1 MDTLRSVCSIP
12 SVLDQVCL
20 CFVGNTLGVVN
31 LLQWATSWFYVWL
44 LQLEMHQLAIFV
56 RDGFH
61 SLDQICDCVVNSSV
75 TALLILLVTV
85 PLSLVPA
92 LTLTSTWNTCCLF
105 IVMMFVVIPFDFPVL
120 KVHSL
125 FVQPSDDEASSEISE
140 EGNDTDCTVGVS
152 GEYE

>member
-61 SLDQICDCVVNSSV
+61 SLDQICDCVVNSSCDCV
-75 TALLILLVTV
+75 VNSSCDCAIVSCASTDADVNLEYLLSVHRDDVCGDTV
-85 PLSLVPA
+85 
-92 LTLTSTWNTCCLF
+92 
-105 IVMMFVVIPFDFPVL
+105 
-120 KVHSL
+120 
-125 FVQPSDDEASSEISE
+125 
-140 EGNDTDCTVGVS
+140 
-152 GEYE
+152 